1 MRENL
6 NEDGHLK
13 EKATCLLQID
23 WIVLR
28 INEPLLAPKAG
39 VQCGDLFERL
49 SRGDIE
55 RLEPVFL
62 STGRLL
68 TDKS

>member
-6 NEDGHLK
+6 NEHGHLN

-39 VQCGDLFERL
+39 VQCGDLLYLR
-49 SRGDIE
+49 D
-55 RLEPVFL
+55 
-62 STGRLL
+62 
-68 TDKS
+68 